1 MRVVEVS
8 SPTKVVP
15 FGFLRPGQAF
25 KYPTG
30 DQFYIKVH
38 KLGCDGCAVALAHG
52 GVYDEKPM
60 KLVVPVDSNVIIS
73 DGQPV
78 ALLAIDPGLMEKF
91 MELHKKFMELHKKWI
106 AIGEPDDDLSVD
118 MFLRYMMDVTM
129 EDMPELFQD
138 PIIMERIYCNVCHSE
153 QMHVLEPGVAYR
165 CLRCRSLG
173 RTTPRPVGLR
183 KPVSDPRD

>member
-78 ALLAIDPGLMEKF
+78 ALLAIDPGLMEK
-91 MELHKKFMELHKKWI
+91 LMELHKKWVSV
-106 AIGEPDDDLSVD
+106 GEADDDPSVD

-138 PIIMERIYCNVCHSE
+138 PIIVERIYCNVSNSE
-153 QMHVLEPGVAYR
+153 QMHVLEPGVAYH
-165 CLRCRSLG
+165 CLKCRSLG
-173 RTTPRPVGLR
+173 RTTSRPVGLR